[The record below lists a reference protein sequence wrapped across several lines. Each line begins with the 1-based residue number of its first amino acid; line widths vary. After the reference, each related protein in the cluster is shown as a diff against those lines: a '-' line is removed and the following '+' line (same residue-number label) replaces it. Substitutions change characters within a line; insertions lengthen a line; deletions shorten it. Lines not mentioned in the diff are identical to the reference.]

1 LPLRLPPGGRLLAI
15 QPRPT
20 DQTPADTTS
29 AVAPGLAT
37 ALRERFDAVDELVVD
52 HVPSAVDIAA
62 VRDAAAG
69 HDAVVIGTTAAY
81 LERPQAELVDAVL
94 STGRP
99 TVTLALRAPFD
110 LAAYPAARCHVAAY
124 GILPPTLAALAAAIA
139 GDTPFPGKL
148 PAAVPGLYPGGH
160 GLVRDRA
167 AATR

>member
-1 LPLRLPPGGRLLAI
+1 
-15 QPRPT
+15 
-20 DQTPADTTS
+20 
-29 AVAPGLAT
+29 
-37 ALRERFDAVDELVVD
+37 
-52 HVPSAVDIAA
+52 
-62 VRDAAAG
+62 
-69 HDAVVIGTTAAY
+69 
-81 LERPQAELVDAVL
+81 
-94 STGRP
+94 
-99 TVTLALRAPFD
+99 VTLALRAPFD